1 MDMTLKLLQ
10 VAMMDTIEDKEFDSE
25 NEALAASVSENFSER
40 MNIYRNGYRVRLTS
54 LLKQVY
60 PALLRLLG
68 SDAFLA
74 LSQDYL
80 QAYPPRTAS
89 VFRYGHNMPT
99 FLIENLGERDAVVEL
114 AELEWVVYT
123 LAKAVDEKSL
133 TLDDWKQQI
142 ELGEQ
147 EFMVFHLVATASLQK
162 YNFNSVETWQAL
174 VEKKKVPPSIKKPC
188 CVLLWRNLK
197 HELIVEQL
205 SPLAGKLFRMLCN
218 GLNLS
223 QCCEALVTDYESEE
237 EAIADIS
244 AHLLEWINK
253 GVFQH
258 I

>member
-1 MDMTLKLLQ
+1 MGMTLKLQQ
-10 VAMMDTIEDKEFDSE
+10 VAMMDTIEDKESDSE
-25 NEALAASVSENFSER
+25 NEALVASMSENYSER

-68 SDAFLA
+68 QDAFLA

-89 VFRYGHNMPT
+89 VFRYGHNMPA

-133 TLDDWKQQI
+133 TLEDWKQQV
-142 ELGEQ
+142 ETSQQ
-147 EFMVFHLVATASLQK
+147 ESMVFHLVATASLQK

-174 VEKKKVPPSIKKPC
+174 VEKKPVPPSNKKPC

-197 HELIVEQL
+197 HELIIEQL

-223 QCCEALVTDYESEE
+223 QCCEGLASDYETEE
-237 EAIADIS
+237 QAVTEIS
-244 AHLLEWINK
+244 AHLLNWINR
-253 GVFQH
+253 GVFKS